1 MIADT
6 LFGPE
11 ITVIIILIGVA
22 AIIAHGVRAA
32 APLVFLGTGV
42 VVGPVLGLVDGG
54 SSAELLADLGLVF
67 LLFLIGLDLKAER
80 IRPTLWTTL
89 KIAPAQMLVTLTV
102 FTGITWLFF
111 DPVTATI
118 IGVAAAYSSTAV
130 VLQML
135 AERGEVGTTAGRLD
149 TGLLLFED
157 MTVIVVIA
165 AITAGTAAT
174 GLGGAVLQTMA
185 ALAVVGG
192 IAYVCSR
199 YVFPKI
205 LPASYDRPHA
215 YFLQAIGVLFL
226 FIGIA
231 DATGVSHEI
240 GAFFAGIALAQL
252 PGNDEIHERV
262 RPLTELFMA
271 LFFISLSIGMTASEL
286 LAHWELAVVLSV
298 IVLAEKFVVHYGLFR
313 LAGYDGDVS
322 FHGSINMTQ
331 TSEFSLVL
339 GATAVGAGLIGAPVL
354 GLLTLVALLTM
365 MVSTVLIDQQDRLYG
380 LIGDVEHPEHRESGV
395 VVAGFGE
402 AGPDVLAVLEQRFD
416 DIVVVDPRPGTAR
429 ALRDTDHEH
438 IFADI
443 RHEEIK
449 HRSGFYTA
457 DIVIGLDVSPE
468 TGADMLEA
476 RTDGT
481 IMVTAD
487 TDSAQAFR
495 DDGAA
500 VVIDR
505 EDIGSDHFQ
514 QIISQTIG
522 GERDG

>member
-11 ITVIIILIGVA
+11 ITVIILLIGVA

-42 VVGPVLGLVDGG
+42 LAGPVLGVVDGG

-89 KIAPAQMLVTLTV
+89 KIAPAQMLVTFTV
-102 FTGITWLFF
+102 FSGIAWLFF
-111 DPVTATI
+111 EPVTAAV
-118 IGVAAAYSSTAV
+118 IGVATTYSSTAV

-135 AERGEVGTTAGRLD
+135 AGRGEAGTTAGRVD

-157 MTVIVVIA
+157 MTVIIVIA
-165 AITAGTAAT
+165 ALTAGTAAM
-174 GLGGAVLQTMA
+174 GLGGALFRTLLALVL
-185 ALAVVGG
+185 VGG
-192 IAYVCSR
+192 LAYACAR
-199 YVFPKI
+199 YVFPRV
-205 LPASYDRPHA
+205 LPRAYDRPHA
-215 YFLQAIGVLFL
+215 YFLQAIAVLFL
-226 FIGIA
+226 FIGVA
-231 DATGVSHEI
+231 EMTGLSHEI

-252 PGNDEIHERV
+252 PGNDELHERV

-271 LFFISLSIGMTASEL
+271 LFFISLSIGMRASDL
-286 LAHWELAVVLSV
+286 LAHWELAVLLAA
-298 IVLAEKFVVHYGLFR
+298 IVLIEKFLVHYGLFR
-313 LAGYDGDVS
+313 LAGYREEVS

-339 GATAVGAGLIGAPVL
+339 GATAVGAGLVGAPVL

-365 MVSTVLIDQQDRLYG
+365 MASTLLIDQQDRLYG
-380 LIGDVEHPEHRESGV
+380 LIGTVEHPEHRETGA

-402 AGPDVLAVLEQRFD
+402 SGPDILAVLEQRFD

-429 ALRDTDHEH
+429 ALQDTDHEH
-438 IFADI
+438 VFADI

-449 HRSGFYTA
+449 HRTGFYTA
-457 DIVIGLDVSPE
+457 EVVVGADVSPE
-468 TGADMLEA
+468 AGVEMLEG
-476 RTDGT
+476 RTEGT

-487 TDSAQAFR
+487 TESAAAFR
-495 DDGAA
+495 DAGAA

-505 EDIGSDHFQ
+505 EDIGSAHFQ
-514 QIISQTIG
+514 QIVRDAIG
-522 GERDG
+522 GEQDD

>member
-6 LFGPE
+6 LFGPD
-11 ITVIIILIGVA
+11 IMVIIVLIGVA
-22 AIIAHGVRAA
+22 AIVAHSIRAA

-42 VVGPVLGLVDGG
+42 LAGPVLGLVDAG

-89 KIAPAQMLVTLTV
+89 KIAPAQMLATFTV
-102 FTGITWLFF
+102 FAGIAWLFF
-111 DPVTATI
+111 DPVTAAV
-118 IGVAAAYSSTAV
+118 IGVAATYSSTAV

-135 AERGEVGTTAGRLD
+135 ADRGEVGTIAGRVD

-165 AITAGTAAT
+165 ALTAGTAAI
-174 GLGGAVLQTMA
+174 GLGGAVLQTLT
-185 ALAVVGG
+185 ALALVGG
-192 IAYVCSR
+192 VAYVCAR
-199 YVFPKI
+199 YVFPRV
-205 LPASYDRPHA
+205 LPRSYDRPHV
-215 YFLQAIGVLFL
+215 YFLQAIAVLFL
-226 FIGIA
+226 FIGVA
-231 DATGVSHEI
+231 ELAGLSHEI

-252 PGNDEIHERV
+252 PGNDELHERV

-286 LAHWELAVVLSV
+286 LAYWELAVLLAV
-298 IVLAEKFVVHYGLFR
+298 IVLVEKFFVHYGLFR
-313 LAGYDGDVS
+313 LAGYRGAVS

-339 GATAVGAGLIGAPVL
+339 GATAVGAGLIGEPVL

-365 MVSTVLIDQQDRLYG
+365 MISTLLIDQQDRLYG
-380 LIGDVEHPEHRESGV
+380 LIGTVEHPEHRGSGV

-402 AGPDVLAVLEQRFD
+402 SGQDILAVLEQRFD
-416 DIVVVDPRPGTAR
+416 DIVVVDPHPSTAR
-429 ALRDTDHEH
+429 MLRDTDHEH

-443 RHEEIK
+443 RHEEIR

-457 DIVIGLDVSPE
+457 ELVIGADVSPE
-468 TGADMLEA
+468 VGAGMLEA
-476 RTDGT
+476 RTEST
-481 IMVTAD
+481 IMVTTD
-487 TDSAQAFR
+487 TESAAAFR
-495 DDGAA
+495 DAGAA

-514 QIISQTIG
+514 QIIRETLG
-522 GERDG
+522 GEQDG